1 MSKSKGK
8 QGENKV
14 NRIAEAVKAT
24 SGGDFTTCLQLS
36 YEWIKKVCEFDTPT
50 IYDPATMQVW
60 STLSNNLLS
69 SSQSIATEEV
79 LKNRDSWR
87 QSIIDIS
94 SNFSNLLDGRLHVYG
109 SRYSEAR
116 ERWNEGLD
124 AIDVSP
130 LVESAKDAAEALK
143 AKPEQPYTE
152 KEAEAALPKLV
163 KVASEY
169 DEVTEAFATLVVRTK
184 SGGEFMMNR
193 SLTREQILSGMDLDH
208 AFFNGQPTVIA
219 LPKSINRAL
228 GARKHSIV
236 IDGDRPAALPPPDED
251 LVPLGSYAR
260 QFVEKADRLTHTIT
274 FKSGRSLRMLPD
286 RIIAWQVVEHLL
298 SDGEAKTGGWVELPR
313 ELQDKKWSGQFRVP
327 KPSPLGAGTL
337 TDPNHDM
344 TLVRYH
350 IRTTAKQGR
359 RGASAPVPK
368 FRFCRTIDHATYDL
382 LVKQYKEAQAEAK
395 RRAKAGK

>member
-8 QGENKV
+8 EGENEV
-14 NRIAEAVKAT
+14 NPIAEAIKAT
-24 SGGDFTTCLQLS
+24 SGGDFTTSLQITH
-36 YEWIKKVCEFDTPT
+36 EWLKKVCELDAATV
-50 IYDPATMQVW
+50 YDPATVQVW
-60 STLSNNLLS
+60 STLSNDLLS
-69 SSQSIATEEV
+69 SSQSIATDEV
-79 LKNRDSWR
+79 LKNHDSWR

-94 SNFSNLLDGRLHVYG
+94 SNFSNLFDGRLHVYG

-124 AIDVSP
+124 AIDVAP

-152 KEAEAALPKLV
+152 KEAKAALPKLV
-163 KVASEY
+163 NVASKY

-184 SGGEFMMNR
+184 SGGEFMMNTR
-193 SLTREQILSGMDLDH
+193 LTREQILSGMELDR
-208 AFFNGQPTVIA
+208 AFVNGQPTLIA
-219 LPKSINRAL
+219 LPKRLNREL

-236 IDGDRPAALPPPDED
+236 IDGDQPTALPPPDED

-274 FKSGRSLRMLPD
+274 FRGGRSLRMLPD

-298 SDGEAKTGGWVELPR
+298 SEGEAKTGGWVELPR

-327 KPSPLGAGTL
+327 IPSPLGAGTMA
-337 TDPNHDM
+337 DPHHDM
-344 TLVRYH
+344 TLVRHH
-350 IRTTAKQGR
+350 IQTTAKQGR
-359 RGASAPVPK
+359 RGASASVPK
-368 FRFCRTIDHATYDL
+368 FRFCRTLDHAAYDP
-382 LVKQYKEAQAEAK
+382 LVERYKKALAEAK
-395 RRAKAGK
+395 RRAKAVK